1 MQTLK
6 IKKNDAGQRLDKF
19 LSKAVKGLPV
29 SLMYKYIRTKKIKVN
44 RKRCEQKYI
53 LAEGDE
59 IQLFIR
65 DEFFDSP
72 EKDDGALSRIV
83 PKLDV
88 VYEDDNIILCNKRPG
103 VLVHEDD
110 SAKDNTL
117 IMHIKAYLYQKGE
130 YDPADEQS
138 FAPAL
143 CNRIDRNTGGIV
155 IAAKNAE
162 ALRVMNEKIKND
174 EIRKFYLCAV
184 HGKPQRKSATLTG
197 YLKKNSA
204 TNLVTISDKEKEG
217 YKNIITKYKVIAEN
231 RDTALLEIELVTG
244 RTHQIRAHMAHI
256 GHSLLGD
263 GKYGV
268 NREDKSDGYKYQA
281 LYSYRLIFNF
291 GDASGALGYLKG
303 KQVALN
309 PGNVWFLEN
318 YQGSADKVNK
328 LIKENK

>member
-19 LSKAVKGLPV
+19 LSKAVKGLPM

-184 HGKPQRKSATLTG
+184 HGKPSRKSATLTG
-197 YLKKNSA
+197 HLKKNSA

-328 LIKENK
+328 LIQENK

>member
-1 MQTLK
+1 VQILK
-6 IKKNDAGQRLDKF
+6 VKKNDAGQRLDKF
-19 LSKAVKGLPV
+19 LSKAVKGLPM

-53 LAEGDE
+53 LEEGDE

-72 EKDDGALSRIV
+72 EKDDGALSRII
-83 PKLDV
+83 PKLDI

-110 SAKDNTL
+110 NAKDNTL
-117 IMHIKAYLYQKGE
+117 IMHIKAYLYQNGE

-155 IAAKNAE
+155 IAAKTAE

-184 HGKPQRKSATLTG
+184 HGKPSPKSATLTG

-204 TNLVTISDKEKEG
+204 TNLVTVSDKEKDG
-217 YKNIITKYKVIAEN
+217 YKNIITKYKVISEN
-231 RDTALLEIELVTG
+231 RDTALLEVELVTG

-268 NREDKSDGYKYQA
+268 NREDKNDGYKYQA

-291 GDASGALGYLKG
+291 DDPSGALGYLSG
-303 KQVALN
+303 KQVALD
-309 PGNVWFLEN
+309 PEDVWFLEN
-318 YQGSADKVNK
+318 YKGSADKVSK
-328 LIKENK
+328 IIQENK